1 MVVTILRYMPISDL
15 LRTSRGACLG
25 DEPVA
30 LPSRQSNIHIHVD
43 ITTVTQEQLVYTV
56 HDINQPSYPVCLVYI
71 YADVVSLCNRTPT
84 MNPAQGKIKR

>member
-43 ITTVTQEQLVYTV
+43 ITTVTQEQLVY
-56 HDINQPSYPVCLVYI
+56 INQPSYPVCLVYI

-84 MNPAQGKIKR
+84 MNPAQGQRKR